1 MTTIVNLVIIS
12 ALFLNIILIV
22 IFVKMAANIKDIKEL
37 LIQINFKIMNVE
49 SNTKI
54 DQGSAV
60 FNQFAEGEMP
70 EAGNID

>member
-12 ALFLNIILIV
+12 ALLLNIILIV